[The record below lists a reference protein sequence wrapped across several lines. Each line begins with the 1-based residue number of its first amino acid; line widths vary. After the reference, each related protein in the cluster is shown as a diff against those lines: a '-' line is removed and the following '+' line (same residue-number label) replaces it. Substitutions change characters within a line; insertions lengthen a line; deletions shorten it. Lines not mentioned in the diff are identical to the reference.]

1 MILEWQLILLIIF
14 GCLLFLM
21 ATGMPIAFSF
31 LIINLVG
38 VYVFFGGSV
47 GLDQLIRSM
56 YSSLTTFILLPIPL
70 FMLMGELMFHSG
82 IAITVI
88 NVLDKWFG
96 RLPGRLGLLA
106 VSAGTLF
113 SALTGASVASVAIL
127 GSVLVPEME
136 KHGYKK
142 PMSLGPILGSGGL
155 AIMIPPSGL
164 AVLLGAISEISVGK
178 ILIAIIVPG
187 LLMAALYAGYIII
200 RCIIQPSMAPSYVV
214 APTPFSEKIIDLVK
228 YVLPLGIIVFLV
240 IGVILLGVATPS
252 EAAASGCIGVMIVM
266 ILYRRM
272 SWQALVKS
280 FRGTLNVTGMI
291 FLIIAGAS
299 TFSQILSY
307 SGAAAGL
314 AEIVTNLSVAP
325 VLIIIVMQV
334 TILIMGGFMSLVAIM
349 MITLPVFVP
358 LIVALGYDPV
368 WFATIFLLNIE
379 MALTT
384 PPLGM
389 NLYVM
394 KAAAPKDTTMGDVVM
409 AALPFLVCDA
419 IAMGLIIAFPQ
430 IALWLPSLM

>member
-1 MILEWQLILLIIF
+1 
-14 GCLLFLM
+14 M

-38 VYVFFGGSV
+38 VFVFFGGGV
-47 GLDQLIRSM
+47 GLEQLIRSM
-56 YSSLTTFILLPIPL
+56 YTSLTTFILLPIPL
-70 FMLMGELMFHSG
+70 FILMGELMFHSG
-82 IAITVI
+82 IAVTVI
-88 NVLDKWFG
+88 NVMDKWLG

-106 VSAGTLF
+106 VSAGTMF

-136 KHGYKK
+136 KHGYQK

-200 RCIIQPSMAPSYVV
+200 RCMIQPSMAPSYVV
-214 APTPFSEKIIDLVK
+214 APTSFSEKAVDFVK

-272 SWQALVKS
+272 SWQAIVKS

-325 VLIIIVMQV
+325 VLIVIVMQV

-349 MITLPVFVP
+349 MITLPIFVP

>member
-14 GCLLFLM
+14 GGLLFLM

-47 GLDQLIRSM
+47 GLEQLIRSM

-82 IAITVI
+82 IAVTVV

-214 APTPFSEKIIDLVK
+214 APTPFSEKIIDFVK

-325 VLIIIVMQV
+325 VLIVIVMQV

>member
-1 MILEWQLILLIIF
+1 MVLEWQFILLIIF

-38 VYVFFGGSV
+38 VYVFFGGSI
-47 GLDQLIRSM
+47 GLEQLIRSM

-70 FMLMGELMFHSG
+70 FILMGELMFHSG
-82 IAITVI
+82 IAVTVI
-88 NVLDKWFG
+88 NVIDKWFG

-106 VSAGTLF
+106 VSAGTIF

-164 AVLLGAISEISVGK
+164 AVLLGAIAEISVGK

-214 APTPFSEKIIDLVK
+214 AQTPLSEKIFDFFK

-240 IGVILLGVATPS
+240 IGVILLGAATPS

-266 ILYRRM
+266 FLYRRM

-314 AEIVTNLSVAP
+314 AEIVTNLTVAP
-325 VLIIIVMQV
+325 VIIVIVMQV
-334 TILIMGGFMSLVAIM
+334 TVLIMGGFMSLVAIM
-349 MITLPVFVP
+349 MITLPIFVP
-358 LIVALGYDPV
+358 LIVTLGYEPV

-419 IAMGLIIAFPQ
+419 VAMGLIIAFPQ